1 MPSDTTRQAE
11 HQGVDIVEP
20 AEIAS
25 ARQKA
30 RGLKSRVPRNLLRV
44 ASSTIYPLLGLAL
57 MVSAWW
63 GLAVTRDLPSIIL
76 PTPPDVLDAL
86 IRSPIYLLEQAQ
98 ITFLETI
105 IGFSITTIGG
115 LAIGIVIAHSVMV
128 DKMFSPWLVAFNAVP
143 KVALAP
149 LLVVWFGFGME
160 SRVAMVILMC
170 FFPIVLATI
179 AGLTKTPTEMIDL
192 ARSLDA
198 SRVQTFAKVRLP
210 YALPQIF
217 IGLKVAMPLAII
229 GAVIGEFR
237 GNGGLGQVIIRAG
250 GTGDTALAFAAIVV
264 LSAMSVVMFYIMVWV
279 ERVMV
284 PWVRSTTS

>member
-1 MPSDTTRQAE
+1 
-11 HQGVDIVEP
+11 
-20 AEIAS
+20 
-25 ARQKA
+25 
-30 RGLKSRVPRNLLRV
+30 
-44 ASSTIYPLLGLAL
+44 

-63 GLAVTRDLPSIIL
+63 SLAVARDLPSIIL

-86 IRSPIYLLEQAQ
+86 ARSPIYLLGQAR

-105 IGFSITTIGG
+105 VGFGITTVGG
-115 LAIGIVIAHSVMV
+115 LAIGVVIAHSVTA

-179 AGLTKTPTEMIDL
+179 AGLTQTPAEMIEL
-192 ARSLDA
+192 TRSLDA
-198 SRVQTFAKVRLP
+198 SRFQTFVKVRLP

-217 IGLKVAMPLAII
+217 VGLKVAMPLAII

-237 GNGGLGQVIIRAG
+237 GNGGLGQVIVRAG

-264 LSAMSVVMFYIMVWV
+264 LSAMSVVMFYLMVWA
-279 ERVMV
+279 ERAMV